1 MLVTTTWGFS
11 ISNDKGECLLEVIKV
26 QINFYS
32 KYVWK
37 LDFEGHALV
46 DEAMLTKAQHD
57 SRFDNRC
64 DDIRSFCKDYKA
76 LGYCTK
82 YAKMRRDCPKTCGFC

>member
-1 MLVTTTWGFS
+1 MS
-11 ISNDKGECLLEVIKV
+11 ISNVKGECLLEVVKV
-26 QINFYS
+26 QLNFYS

-46 DEAMLTKAQHD
+46 NEVMLTKAQHD
-57 SRFDNRC
+57 SRFDNQ
-64 DDIRSFCKDYKA
+64 CKDKCEVYKA

-82 YAKMRRDCPKTCGFC
+82 YAKMKRDCPKTCGFC